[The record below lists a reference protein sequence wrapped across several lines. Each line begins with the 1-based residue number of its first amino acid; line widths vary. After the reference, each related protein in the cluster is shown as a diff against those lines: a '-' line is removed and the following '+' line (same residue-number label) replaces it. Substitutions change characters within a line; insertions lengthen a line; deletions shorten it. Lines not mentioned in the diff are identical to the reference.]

1 MKHYLRHTT
10 LFLIALVLFSC
21 GSGDTPVGQG
31 VGQDFSLADSG
42 GIAPKVQWDYRN
54 PFNSPL
60 SKGDRGLSNTIHH
73 KAPLGV
79 YKVRATLLDTSNN
92 PVSGFQTTKDVA
104 PGDSGTIT
112 FTSVPAGTYNAKLEG
127 LDSTGSDVLYT
138 GQTNGIG
145 VTANQVAEPSVIARY
160 TRADNASPGS
170 SGHSPANGTTNI
182 PANTKISVQVSD
194 NDAGVDASSIVLT
207 INNEDVTS
215 KSSIIGTSDNYTVLY
230 TPSTNLSGT
239 VTVTLRASDL
249 ANPANS
255 MSTETWSFTI
265 ASGGTTDTTAPSSP
279 SISFSNTTTS
289 SQLATAAI
297 SATDDTGVTG
307 YYLSESSTTP
317 SITSSG
323 WTSVTSSKSYSSNV
337 NWTLSSGNGSKTVYV
352 WFKDAVGNISSSTS
366 ATITLN
372 QTDTTA
378 PTNPSISINSGSS
391 STTSTSVTL
400 TLSASDDTGVTGYYV
415 SESTITPSL
424 TSANWVSVTS
434 AASYSATAAFTLS
447 GGSVGDNT
455 KTVYVWFKDSA
466 GNISASASDSI
477 TLTISDSTAPSSPSV
492 SIDSGS
498 SSTTTTSV
506 TLTLSA
512 TDNVGVTGYYASE
525 TSTTPSASA
534 SGWTSVTSTTSYSA
548 TVAFTLS
555 SGSVGDNTKTVYV
568 WFKDS
573 AGNISASASDSITL
587 TISDSTAPSSPSVS
601 IDSDAVSTTNTSVTL
616 TLSATDNVGVTGYCA
631 KESSTTPS
639 SNDTCWTSVTS
650 TTSYSGSVSFTLS
663 SGFGTKTV
671 YVWFKDVAGNVS
683 ASSSDSITYS
693 PVTDVDNNVYNT
705 VTIGTQIWFKEN
717 LKVTRYRNGDAIGT
731 TTPATKDISG
741 ETSPK
746 YQWAYNGDEG
756 NVATYGR
763 LYTWYAAT
771 DSRGLCPTGWH
782 LPTDAEWTTLTDY
795 LGGESVAG
803 GKMKEA
809 GTTHWNSPNTSADNS
824 SGFTALPG
832 GFRYFSGS
840 FYDIGSYG
848 LWWSATEYDAPY
860 AWYRNLDYRFGSAY
874 RNFNYKYDGFSVR
887 CVRD

>member
-10 LFLIALVLFSC
+10 CILYLASCILLLVSC
-21 GSGDTPVGQG
+21 GQGSDTPVGQG
-31 VGQDFSLADSG
+31 FSSAGSG
-42 GIAPKVQWDYRN
+42 GIAPKIQWDYRDTSDIIGSRKLQLASN
-54 PFNSPL
+54 EN
-60 SKGDRGLSNTIHH
+60 GDTLLH

-79 YKVRATLLDTSNN
+79 YKVRATLLDTNNN
-92 PVSGFQTTKDVA
+92 PVSGFQTTKDVV

-112 FTSVPAGTYNAKLEG
+112 FTGVPAGTYNVKLEG

-170 SGHSPANGTTNI
+170 SGHSPANGTANI

-194 NDAGVDASSIVLT
+194 NDAGVDATSIVLT
-207 INNEDVTS
+207 VNNENVTS

-337 NWTLSSGNGSKTVYV
+337 NWTLSSCNGSKTVYV

-455 KTVYVWFKDSA
+455 KTVYVWFRDSA

-498 SSTTTTSV
+498 SSTTSTSV
-506 TLTLSA
+506 ALTLSA

-548 TVAFTLS
+548 DISFTLS
-555 SGSVGDNTKTVYV
+555 SGS
-568 WFKDS
+568 
-573 AGNISASASDSITL
+573 
-587 TISDSTAPSSPSVS
+587 
-601 IDSDAVSTTNTSVTL
+601 
-616 TLSATDNVGVTGYCA
+616 
-631 KESSTTPS
+631 
-639 SNDTCWTSVTS
+639 
-650 TTSYSGSVSFTLS
+650 
-663 SGFGTKTV
+663 GTKTV
-671 YVWFKDVAGNVS
+671 YVWFKDAAGNVS

-693 PVTDVDNNVYNT
+693 PASTWSSVSAGVNHTVARKADGTLWAWGYNYS
-705 VTIGTQIWFKEN
+705 GQ
-717 LKVTRYRNGDAIGT
+717 LGDGT
-731 TTPATKDISG
+731 TTNRTSPVQIETATTWSSVSAKANHTVAKKTDVVALSLIYPVVL
-741 ETSPK
+741 ETSHTVAK
-746 YQWAYNGDEG
+746 KTDGTLWAWGYNVYGQLGDG
-756 NVATYGR
+756 TTTARTSPVQIGTATN
-763 LYTWYAAT
+763 W
-771 DSRGLCPTGWH
+771 SFV
-782 LPTDAEWTTLTDY
+782 
-795 LGGESVAG
+795 SAG
-803 GKMKEA
+803 GYQTVAIKTDGTLWA
-809 GTTHWNSPNTSADNS
+809 WGYNYYGQLGDGTTTNRTSPS
-824 SGFTALPG
+824 
-832 GFRYFSGS
+832 
-840 FYDIGSYG
+840 
-848 LWWSATEYDAPY
+848 
-860 AWYRNLDYRFGSAY
+860 
-874 RNFNYKYDGFSVR
+874 
-887 CVRD
+887 